1 MANKRM
7 VVKPWVK
14 YAQKG
19 FIVAAILGVLYYT
32 ASISGV
38 LPKNDG
44 SSKIGGLFGGS
55 NDDDVIVL
63 STNTFIG
70 FADWVYMNNGI
81 EPTEDCILYKDYGI
95 KLKIL
100 IQDDFEACRRGLLNG
115 DTHIVYGT
123 LDSYPVE
130 MGEGS
135 EMSDTR
141 FFNISNW
148 SVGADA
154 IVCNSKINTVNDLIG
169 KVVCCSKGTASHTL
183 LLNTLEASGIGPEMV
198 NDENQNYNNKINIK
212 YCESGIEAAKI
223 FRAGQ
228 CDAAVVYSPDDEDI
242 VSNIR
247 GSKVLVSTKQAS
259 NIICDGLTAK
269 KEWIEKNKETLKKL
283 IACQLYVHS
292 ELNNNPEIAKKA
304 AKIFSE
310 HYDYTYELALQS
322 LDKVRFV
329 TLEDEK
335 NFFGLNPEFTG
346 MTGSELYSKMA
357 RTYAKLNIVKSPLS
371 WNKVSDTSIIEEL
384 SEDGTVKGDQS
395 AEAFKTFTA
404 PTKELETAQ
413 EMSVKKLSI
422 EFPVGSSILDN
433 NAKSLIDR
441 EFVSIAKQFSG
452 ARIRIEGN
460 TDATGSDDINIPL
473 SKARAQSVAN
483 YLVNEYGFDRNRFIV
498 IGNGSK
504 KAKADGVVGANHA
517 YRTTDFELINE

>member
-1 MANKRM
+1 MAKAQ
-7 VVKPWVK
+7 VKPWVK
-14 YAQKG
+14 TAGK
-19 FIVAAILGVLYYT
+19 VLGTIAVLVVLYFL
-32 ASISGV
+32 ALQSGV
-38 LPKNDG
+38 VGKSDG
-44 SSKIGGLFGGS
+44 KSNLFSSS
-55 NDDDVIVL
+55 DDDVIVL

-70 FADWVYMNNGI
+70 FADWVYMNDGL
-81 EPTEDCILYKDYGI
+81 EPNEQSLLYKQYGI

-100 IQDDFEACRRGLLNG
+100 IQDDFEACRRGLING

-123 LDSYPVE
+123 LDAYPVE

-135 EMSDTR
+135 DMSDTK

-154 IVCNSKINTVNDLIG
+154 IVCNSRVNTVNDLIG

-183 LLNTLEASGIGPEMV
+183 LLNTLEASGIEADKV
-198 NDENQNYNNKINIK
+198 NDTDKTMSDKINIV

-223 FRAGQ
+223 FRSGQ

-242 VSNIR
+242 VKNMK

-269 KEWIEKNKETLKKL
+269 KEWLEKNKDKVKKL
-283 IACQLYVHS
+283 LACQLFVHS
-292 ELNNNPEIAKKA
+292 ELNNNPEVAKKA

-310 HYDYTYELALQS
+310 NYDYTYDLALQS

-335 NFFGLNPEFTG
+335 NFFGLNSEFTG

-357 RTYAKLNIVKSPLS
+357 RTYAKLGIVKSPLS

-384 SEDGTVKGDQS
+384 IADGEVKGDQA
-395 AEAFKTFTA
+395 AEAAKTFTA
-404 PTKELETAQ
+404 PTAEMETAQ

-422 EFPVGSSILDN
+422 EYPTGSAVIDN

-441 EFVSIAKQFSG
+441 EFVSIAKQFAGS
-452 ARIRIEGN
+452 RIRIEGN
-460 TDATGSDDINIPL
+460 TDDTGSDAVNIPL
-473 SKARAQSVAN
+473 SKQRAQAAAN
-483 YLVNEYGFDRNRFIV
+483 YLINEYGFDKNRFIIV
-498 IGNGSK
+498 GNGSK
-504 KAKADGVVGANHA
+504 KAKTAGATGANAA
-517 YRTTDFELINE
+517 YRTTDFELVNE